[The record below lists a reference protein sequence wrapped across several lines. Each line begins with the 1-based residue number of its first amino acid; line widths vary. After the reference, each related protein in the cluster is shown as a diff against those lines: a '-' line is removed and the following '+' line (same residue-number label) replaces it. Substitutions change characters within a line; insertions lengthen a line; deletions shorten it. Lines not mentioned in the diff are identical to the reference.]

1 MFSMKP
7 IPAAAFLILIAGLNP
22 ACSKGPMEGHTT
34 FREAQKGFEK
44 EMTPDQRKAAIKD
57 LQTN

>member
-1 MFSMKP
+1 MKP